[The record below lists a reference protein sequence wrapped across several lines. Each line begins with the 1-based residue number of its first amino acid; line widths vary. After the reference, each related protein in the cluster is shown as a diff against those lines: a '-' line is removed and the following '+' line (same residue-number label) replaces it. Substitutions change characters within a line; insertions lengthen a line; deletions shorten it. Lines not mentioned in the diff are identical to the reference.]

1 MIFYFKRSTPL
12 MYTAALRPVPY
23 ERIQSAYLLPSML
36 NIPSWLERPRCEL
49 ILTDQRNAL
58 RDIVPDK

>member
-23 ERIQSAYLLPSML
+23 ERIRISICVAATVDAEYPAMA
-36 NIPSWLERPRCEL
+36 RK
-49 ILTDQRNAL
+49 A
-58 RDIVPDK
+58 KM